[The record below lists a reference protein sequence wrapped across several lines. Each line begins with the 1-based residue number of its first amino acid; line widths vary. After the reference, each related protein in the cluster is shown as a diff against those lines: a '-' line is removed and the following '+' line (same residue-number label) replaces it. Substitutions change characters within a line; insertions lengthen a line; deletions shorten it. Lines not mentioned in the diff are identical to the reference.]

1 MNRAQRREKMKKDKD
16 YRGRVKMSAEM
27 AVNTLE
33 KMMERN
39 WKKKGFDKDD
49 ETLNDGGIV
58 ENDDSDE
65 GLNY

>member
-1 MNRAQRREKMKKDKD
+1 
-16 YRGRVKMSAEM
+16 MSAEM
-27 AVNTLE
+27 AFNTLE

-39 WKKKGFDKDD
+39 WKKKVFDKDD